1 MPMLISAMPFEGYEV
16 DLDESWLDVNDHM
29 NARFYN
35 DVIYDAHVLL
45 TTAIGLGDDYVARTR
60 HGKVVVESHLI
71 YEREVRRNA
80 RLGVRSW
87 LLAVDD
93 KRLHFAHELLDL
105 TNGFRAA
112 FAEQLDLHFDLE
124 QRRVAAMPADVRERL
139 TVLASQSKALM
150 HDFPLGRSVK
160 AIRA

>member
-1 MPMLISAMPFEGYEV
+1 MDV
-16 DLDESWLDVNDHM
+16 DESWLDVNDHM

-71 YEREVRRNA
+71 YEREVRANA

-87 LLAVDD
+87 LLAVDE

-105 TNGFRAA
+105 THGFRAA

-124 QRRVAAMPADVRERL
+124 RRRVAPLPEDVRERL
-139 TVLASQSKALM
+139 MALAAQGNTVGR
-150 HDFPLGRSVK
+150 DFPLGRSVRS
-160 AIRA
+160 IVVGL